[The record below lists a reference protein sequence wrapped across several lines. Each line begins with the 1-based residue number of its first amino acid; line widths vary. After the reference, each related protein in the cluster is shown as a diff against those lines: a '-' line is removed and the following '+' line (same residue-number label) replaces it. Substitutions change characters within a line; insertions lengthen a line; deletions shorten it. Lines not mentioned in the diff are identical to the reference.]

1 MDKSDKPQ
9 SVAGET
15 NNTTLTVK
23 RRGRRRHDEAVAGV
37 NAEGVVPSEASA
49 VSASGEVTVHVKR
62 GRKKAVFDESVTP
75 EGVAV
80 KVKSSRGRKPKLAT
94 GGQETVASVSG
105 RIARPRKRRC

>member
-49 VSASGEVTVHVKR
+49 VSGFWRSDCACEKRAEESGFR
-62 GRKKAVFDESVTP
+62 
-75 EGVAV
+75 
-80 KVKSSRGRKPKLAT
+80 
-94 GGQETVASVSG
+94 
-105 RIARPRKRRC
+105 